1 MADFR
6 RESNRGDGHSAS
18 EHHLALAQDNDQ
30 TFRAWLHTG
39 VLLVVLGF
47 AALELAGEPQVGLP
61 IGAAFALI
69 VVASGIVLLVIGRL
83 RFARHRDQNAAERFR
98 PADRAIAVATTL
110 ALVIG
115 LASLAMVWLLRASE
129 R

>member
-1 MADFR
+1 
-6 RESNRGDGHSAS
+6 
-18 EHHLALAQDNDQ
+18 
-30 TFRAWLHTG
+30 
-39 VLLVVLGF
+39 
-47 AALELAGEPQVGLP
+47 
-61 IGAAFALI
+61 
-69 VVASGIVLLVIGRL
+69 VIGRL

-98 PADRAIAVATTL
+98 PADRAIAVATTF